1 MRKGKDTQANPNGKG
16 IEATYI
22 NVIALSRFNRRGVEV
37 EYQHYPHHQ
46 EEHEIDIKVL
56 LIFLRLEEKA
66 DQSQNQ
72 GKHEVV
78 VVCLVIR
85 DVFWILIREGICNS

>member
-1 MRKGKDTQANPNGKG
+1 MRKGEGTQTNPNRKG

-22 NVIALSRFNRRGVEV
+22 NVIALSRLNGRGVQV
-37 EYQHYPHHQ
+37 EYQYHTHHQ

-66 DQSQNQ
+66 YQSQNQ
-72 GKHEVV
+72 RKHEVV

-85 DVFWILIREGICNS
+85 DVFWILVREGICNP

>member
-1 MRKGKDTQANPNGKG
+1 MREGKSTQSNPNGKG

-22 NVIALSRFNRRGVEV
+22 NVIALSRFDRRGVEV
-37 EYQHYPHHQ
+37 EYQYHSHHQ

-66 DQSQNQ
+66 YQSQNQ
-72 GKHEVV
+72 RKHEVV
-78 VVCLVIR
+78 VVRLVFR
-85 DVFWILIREGICNS
+85 DVFRILVREGICNP